1 MPGRDVILNLEY
13 QEAESKFSSKII
25 KENHKILNSAIG
37 NLENSI
43 LICEYPEL
51 EINPMRTQVFY
62 ITPEF
67 LESPSD
73 DKKLKELK
81 NQIDLYKSQF
91 ESLCQKLNNYIG
103 NFVVIK
109 LKSLYGPSDKMKNEI
124 NEIIKNFEETIKN
137 LCGPLISEEEGL
149 DSIDTEY
156 FSNSQK
162 TSLSKD
168 RSQITENIEKFK
180 KESEELNMKYNIMF
194 RDISRA
200 VELIF
205 NSIKNIP
212 SSISKLQD
220 KIEEGMSKYEETLE
234 LINDKEHIDKYNKY
248 LQKIHESLE
257 LIIIYK
263 NQIIKKVE
271 DDIDKLE
278 EEYKKRRS
286 SFITLKVKVEDII
299 KNLETRS
306 KSINNDILGVRKKY
320 NQKKIELP
328 EISIASVSAVI
339 IEKVEELMDTNMNE
353 SIKILKEEKVNIKK
367 EIQQVIIDFESFVKE
382 VYLDLLIIL
391 DITGSMELYFDQVR
405 TKLKDIIG
413 NIKKNLKEYQ
423 VSNINLGFIGYKD
436 VEEIYKKDYVDIP
449 FKTDLD
455 EILEGIDKTVVGGG
469 DDTAEDIAFA
479 FELALKKNWTC
490 KAKFAVLIPDSPCHG
505 SKYHGPDIMDNY
517 PKGIKNRK
525 DIEES
530 VKELANNG
538 VSLICIKLNQSTDIM
553 FKIFYD
559 IYKEVN
565 SKDIKSKFYV
575 AKLDSAKQLAEQVQS
590 AVSKL
595 FKNQKNHGSLAKS

>member
-1 MPGRDVILNLEY
+1 
-13 QEAESKFSSKII
+13 
-25 KENHKILNSAIG
+25 
-37 NLENSI
+37 
-43 LICEYPEL
+43 
-51 EINPMRTQVFY
+51 
-62 ITPEF
+62 
-67 LESPSD
+67 
-73 DKKLKELK
+73 
-81 NQIDLYKSQF
+81 
-91 ESLCQKLNNYIG
+91 
-103 NFVVIK
+103 
-109 LKSLYGPSDKMKNEI
+109 
-124 NEIIKNFEETIKN
+124 
-137 LCGPLISEEEGL
+137 
-149 DSIDTEY
+149 
-156 FSNSQK
+156 
-162 TSLSKD
+162 
-168 RSQITENIEKFK
+168 
-180 KESEELNMKYNIMF
+180 MF

-205 NSIKNIP
+205 ISIKNIP
-212 SSISKLQD
+212 SSLSKLQD

-234 LINDKEHIDKYNKY
+234 LINDKKDLDKYNKL

-257 LIIIYK
+257 IIIIYK

-278 EEYKKRRS
+278 KEYKERRN
-286 SFITLKVKVEDII
+286 SFIALKVKVEDII

-306 KSINNDILGVRKKY
+306 KSINNNILEVRKKY

-328 EISIASVSAVI
+328 EISISSVSDVI
-339 IEKVEELMDTNMNE
+339 IEKVKELMDTNMNK
-353 SIKILKEEKVNIKK
+353 SIEILKEEKVNIKK
-367 EIQQVIIDFESFVKE
+367 EIQHVFIDFESFVKE
-382 VYLDLLIIL
+382 AYLDLLIIL

-413 NIKKNLKEYQ
+413 NIKKNLEEYQ

-479 FELALKKNWTC
+479 FELALKKKWTC

-525 DIEES
+525 NIEES

-559 IYKEVN
+559 IYNEVN
-565 SKDIKSKFYV
+565 SKDKKSEFYV
-575 AKLDSAKQLAEQVQS
+575 AKLDSAKQLAEQVQI

-595 FKNQKNHGSLAKS
+595 FKDQKKQGSLAKA

>member
-73 DKKLKELK
+73 YDLKELK

-156 FSNSQK
+156 FNNSQK

-530 VKELANNG
+530 VKKLANNG

>member
-1 MPGRDVILNLEY
+1 
-13 QEAESKFSSKII
+13 
-25 KENHKILNSAIG
+25 
-37 NLENSI
+37 
-43 LICEYPEL
+43 
-51 EINPMRTQVFY
+51 
-62 ITPEF
+62 
-67 LESPSD
+67 
-73 DKKLKELK
+73 
-81 NQIDLYKSQF
+81 
-91 ESLCQKLNNYIG
+91 
-103 NFVVIK
+103 
-109 LKSLYGPSDKMKNEI
+109 
-124 NEIIKNFEETIKN
+124 
-137 LCGPLISEEEGL
+137 
-149 DSIDTEY
+149 
-156 FSNSQK
+156 
-162 TSLSKD
+162 
-168 RSQITENIEKFK
+168 
-180 KESEELNMKYNIMF
+180 MF

-530 VKELANNG
+530 VKKLANNG